1 MVKFTTPMDPKVVS
15 KALSNNPRVDDLQAM
30 DRWANEPLDEDNG
43 IGNQYFDHI
52 YGNQSFDSIYD
63 LPPPPPPLPPKPA
76 GTLRKAIGR
85 VCSFSR
91 ESSRERPLA
100 TVRPTMASD
109 RA

>member
-1 MVKFTTPMDPKVVS
+1 MVRFTTPMDPKVVS
-15 KALSNNPRVDDLQAM
+15 KVLSNNPRVDDLQAM

-63 LPPPPPPLPPKPA
+63 LPPPLPPKPA
-76 GTLRKAIGR
+76 GILQKAIGR
-85 VCSFSR
+85 VCSF
-91 ESSRERPLA
+91 SRERPLA

>member
-1 MVKFTTPMDPKVVS
+1 MVQFTTQLDPKAVS
-15 KALSNNPRVDDLQAM
+15 RVLSSNPRVDDLQAM

-43 IGNQYFDHI
+43 FGNQSFDHI
-52 YGNQSFDSIYD
+52 YGNCEAIYD
-63 LPPPPPPLPPKPA
+63 LPPPLPPKPA
-76 GTLRKAIGR
+76 GILRKAIGR

-100 TVRPTMASD
+100 TVRPTVASN